1 MATRKERVVVMGQR
15 KTGISG
21 DGRLKLALGRCPI
34 PIVPEERVGQ
44 RVVRLG
50 VGWVRA
56 EPRWPPISVRSNA
69 VGGCS
74 PDCGIGNDLR
84 KPQVAQPMPVLVR
97 LYWKEHAMADTQVFD
112 DAVRIDPTPRA
123 QLLFKHLAAAWHA
136 ERGATSSITEMSMC
150 RSY

>member
-1 MATRKERVVVMGQR
+1 MLTRTESGSSAMARRNVVKADSRRPMATRKERVVVMGQR

-84 KPQVAQPMPVLVR
+84 KTQVA
-97 LYWKEHAMADTQVFD
+97 
-112 DAVRIDPTPRA
+112 
-123 QLLFKHLAAAWHA
+123 
-136 ERGATSSITEMSMC
+136 
-150 RSY
+150 